1 MSPQL
6 NFFSI
11 KIIFLKK
18 IYPTWKFGCLHFQRY
33 LWRLTLWSKVQ
44 IGHTGISYIFKI
56 TIWGGQGNTVTFWYC
71 RHCFYCAPIII
82 QSVRLIQSILLYH
95 VNHLIGEWLQKS
107 REVCTYVF
115 TSNFIGIMRFCNFLF
130 EISFPI
136 LFSVSFSYHG

>member
-44 IGHTGISYIFKI
+44 IGHTGISLYIQDNNLG
-56 TIWGGQGNTVTFWYC
+56 WA
-71 RHCFYCAPIII
+71 REHCHILALWTLFLLCPIII

-95 VNHLIGEWLQKS
+95 VNHVIGEWLQKS